1 MPAIPRSGAQRGQP
15 RLPAGRTASGR
26 VRTGLP
32 SAPRGDR
39 NAASWWYR
47 WGVAMARHRRV
58 TLMAW
63 VILLGCSAALYPSL
77 KDVLSQPDYSVDGS
91 QSARLERLLSGSA
104 FRGAG
109 DEQDVIVFF
118 SRRHRASDPAF
129 RRVVARV
136 LHSVRSLDGVASV
149 AGPYGVVAQ
158 VSADGHAALARL
170 ALNGSSRQRFQSAG
184 RLQDAIAR
192 AGGRG
197 VSAWLTG
204 YSSLAKDVARIETA
218 DSERAETIGVPLAFM
233 VLVLALGAF
242 AAAAVPL
249 MLAGSGVLAT
259 SGLIALLARVL
270 DFDVFM
276 LTIVTMIGVGIGIDY
291 SLFIVSR
298 FREELARLPVTPRR
312 ERRRIEQ
319 AVGMTIATSGR
330 TVLYS
335 GVIVTLS
342 LTSLLVV
349 RAPVFR
355 EFAIGIS
362 ATVVCTLLAALTL
375 LPAAL
380 AQLGDRVNAG
390 SLPRRLLPADTIAGA
405 PAGEGG
411 WARWAMAMMRRPVV
425 VGMAVLLPLLAAIVP
440 VAGLRTGIAV
450 DTRPLAATPSGK
462 GAQVLGRSF
471 SAGMTAPIEV
481 TVMPDGPL
489 RDPLSSGAQSGVR
502 GASGML
508 MEALRRDRRTAA
520 VSLHRYGTA
529 VLLTVVP
536 RGMVGSS
543 ASSGL
548 VRRLRDVL
556 APVVRSRYGTQ
567 VLVGGWPAQSADASS
582 ETTGRL
588 PLVLAITLGM
598 AMLFL
603 LIVLRSIVLPLK
615 AIAMN
620 MLATGATLGL
630 VVLVFQQ
637 GHGER
642 LLNFSST
649 GFIQAYLP
657 LSMFV
662 LLFGLSMDYEIFLI
676 RRMQEAWRETADNRR
691 SVASGVAHTGRP
703 ISAAAAIMVAVF
715 GSGMTANALELKE
728 FGFALAVAIAIDAT
742 LIRLAL
748 VPALMCL
755 LDARNWWLP
764 DRLARIL
771 PRLELN

>member
-1 MPAIPRSGAQRGQP
+1 
-15 RLPAGRTASGR
+15 
-26 VRTGLP
+26 
-32 SAPRGDR
+32 
-39 NAASWWYR
+39 
-47 WGVAMARHRRV
+47 
-58 TLMAW
+58 
-63 VILLGCSAALYPSL
+63 
-77 KDVLSQPDYSVDGS
+77 
-91 QSARLERLLSGSA
+91 
-104 FRGAG
+104 
-109 DEQDVIVFF
+109 
-118 SRRHRASDPAF
+118 
-129 RRVVARV
+129 
-136 LHSVRSLDGVASV
+136 
-149 AGPYGVVAQ
+149 
-158 VSADGHAALARL
+158 
-170 ALNGSSRQRFQSAG
+170 
-184 RLQDAIAR
+184 
-192 AGGRG
+192 
-197 VSAWLTG
+197 
-204 YSSLAKDVARIETA
+204 
-218 DSERAETIGVPLAFM
+218 
-233 VLVLALGAF
+233 VLALGAF
-242 AAAAVPL
+242 AAGAVPL
-249 MLAGSGVLAT
+249 VLAGSGVLAT

-298 FREELARLPVTPRR
+298 FREELARRPVNPRHK
-312 ERRRIEQ
+312 RRRIEQ

-362 ATVVCTLLAALTL
+362 VTVACTLLASLTL

-380 AQLGDRVNAG
+380 AQLGDRVNGG
-390 SLPRRLLPADTIAGA
+390 SLPRRLLPADAVPGA

-411 WARWAMAMMRRPVV
+411 WARWAMAMMRRPAV
-425 VGMAVLLPLLAAIVP
+425 VGTVVLLPLLAALVP
-440 VAGLRTGIAV
+440 VLGLRTGIAV

-462 GAQVLGRSF
+462 GADVLGRYF

-481 TVMPDGPL
+481 TVTPDGPA
-489 RDPLSSGAQSGVR
+489 RGRRTSAGAVGSAQSDVR
-502 GASGML
+502 DAGARL
-508 MEALRRDRRTAA
+508 TTALRKDRRIAA
-520 VSLHRYGTA
+520 VSLHRYGA
-529 VLLTVVP
+529 DALLTVVP
-536 RGMVGSS
+536 RGVVGSS

-548 VRRLRDVL
+548 VHRLRDAL
-556 APVVRSRYGTQ
+556 APVVQSRYGAQ
-567 VLVGGWPAQSADASS
+567 VLVGGWPAQSEDASS
-582 ETTGRL
+582 ETTGKL
-588 PLVLAITLGM
+588 PAVLAITLGI

-603 LIVLRSIVLPLK
+603 LIVFRSIVLPLK

-630 VVLVFQQ
+630 VVLVFQR

-642 LLNFSST
+642 LLDFSSL

-676 RRMQEAWRETADNRR
+676 RRMQETWRETGDNRR

-703 ISAAAAIMVAVF
+703 ISAAAAIMVVVF

-764 DRLARIL
+764 DRLARML
-771 PRLELN
+771 PRLELD